1 MTMKISASTMG
12 TTMTQMGTSARCV
25 GVIRSWEMMDTV
37 ACMVQFGEGREVMHE
52 VGCKFGTP
60 E

>member
-1 MTMKISASTMG
+1 
-12 TTMTQMGTSARCV
+12 
-25 GVIRSWEMMDTV
+25 MMDTV
-37 ACMVQFGEGREVMHE
+37 ACMVQFGEGREGMHE

>member
-1 MTMKISASTMG
+1 
-12 TTMTQMGTSARCV
+12 
-25 GVIRSWEMMDTV
+25 MMDTV